1 MQYLPLSLP
10 FFMLLGG
17 IFFLLVIWIEVRALM
32 FAYTR
37 AGISSPVA
45 LLMLFGSLVG
55 SYINIPLFWLHSRPV
70 LSDQVVDYFGVQYV
84 VPVAAWQGTVV
95 AVNVGGC
102 VIPVLLS
109 LYILTKYDLW
119 VLGAIGTAIVAVITH
134 QMATPVHGVGIAL
147 PVFVPPIVT
156 AIVAVLL
163 SRSYAGPLAYVSGSL
178 GVLIGADLSNLGKVA
193 GLGAPVASIG
203 GAGTFDGIFLTGV
216 LAVLLASF
224 TMPRYQPAMGR

>member
-1 MQYLPLSLP
+1 L
-10 FFMLLGG
+10 
-17 IFFLLVIWIEVRALM
+17 A
-32 FAYTR
+32 
-37 AGISSPVA
+37 
-45 LLMLFGSLVG
+45 
-55 SYINIPLFWLHSRPV
+55 
-70 LSDQVVDYFGVQYV
+70 
-84 VPVAAWQGTVV
+84 
-95 AVNVGGC
+95 
-102 VIPVLLS
+102 
-109 LYILTKYDLW
+109 KYDLW

-134 QMATPVHGVGIAL
+134 QLATPVHGVGIAL